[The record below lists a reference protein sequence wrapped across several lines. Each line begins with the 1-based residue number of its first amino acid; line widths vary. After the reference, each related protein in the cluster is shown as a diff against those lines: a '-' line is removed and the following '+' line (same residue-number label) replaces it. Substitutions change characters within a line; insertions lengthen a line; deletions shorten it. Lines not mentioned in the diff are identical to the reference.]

1 MVSAIQKLSE
11 KRKKWVEAN
20 RENRFEDGIKRL
32 LTDLYPDNAH
42 FIYELLQNAEDAK
55 ASVVRFILNDDS
67 VEFEHNGDRLFTIE
81 DVDAITSI
89 GVSTKGDDPTSI
101 GKFGVGFKAVFA
113 YTTTP
118 EIESGEYH
126 FHIRDLVVP
135 DTDGLAPGA
144 LGEKQTRMIFP
155 FDNPRK
161 PPERALA
168 EIERNLRQLNES
180 TLLFLSQIHK
190 IEYLLPDSTLGFL
203 ERTETDRNRT
213 EISVQRPGDST
224 PSSAVFLRFEKEVDV
239 NDEDGK
245 PKSCRISVAFSME
258 KIEGQDTE
266 KSGKPGKQHS
276 PAQWRIRPL
285 VPGQVSIYFPAD
297 KETSNLRFHLHAP
310 FASTVA
316 RDSVRDCSANNKLR
330 DHLANL
336 ISESIATIR
345 DRRDQELLTVG
356 FLATLP
362 NDKDNLSSF
371 YKPILNSL
379 IKAFQSEK
387 LTPMKQGGHAAA
399 NGIFRGPAQLSNLI
413 TDDDLAVILGEDY
426 FPPMWVANPPQRNQ
440 REDNFLSM
448 LNISEWTTENLMS
461 ALSAQSEPIMRWL
474 AEKTDEWHQQ
484 LYVLLGDF
492 LSSAPSS
499 PYNGARNRKK
509 KLAGLCIVRI
519 SDGTYSIG
527 SKCYFPADGV
537 EHDDLMPRVAKGIYT
552 SGKSEQQQKKAK
564 EFLEAVGVR
573 EVGEAEEVEAI
584 LKDRYSQEAGDR
596 KAVNDRMQDIKR
608 FISLLENVPSQ
619 ASLFKDCFIFKLRS
633 GRWGKPSEVYLDS
646 PFLETGLTT
655 YYEALGDKSLCW
667 GLSHEY
673 KECGISPERI
683 SDFAKTVAAIYE
695 LPISKTFCGQNPEWS
710 RLSSDPGGY
719 GNVSDVDYTVQ
730 GLDTLLE
737 TPTIELSRLVWQTMN
752 SSGEKYL
759 QAEYKKSDK
768 GGSRYAHSQ
777 LVHLLRKAAWV
788 PQKSGKFVQ
797 PCDAFRDQ
805 VPKGF
810 PFDEGQKW
818 LEAIEFGTAA
828 KKRSEEYG
836 VRNHQAQRMGFAS
849 ADEAEKMAEVANLCR
864 QQGKSPDDLIS
875 QLTPDMNKM
884 KPSFPNRTI
893 VNPER
898 RQERLAEQLADAPE
912 KEYEERERSVRTTRG
927 AVDPAL
933 WLRNKYTNDAGQMVC
948 QICKKEMPF
957 KKRDG
962 EYYFEAVEALCR
974 DYFSREHEAQFLALC
989 PLCAA
994 MYTEF
999 VKHDESAMKDLEH
1012 ALRNSDKPKVSLK
1025 LGDLETS
1032 IWFVETHFSDIKTI
1046 LEAPNEEGPETHIHD
1061 HQPDNGRP

>member
-1 MVSAIQKLSE
+1 MTFNIQQLSD

-42 FIYELLQNAEDAK
+42 FIYELLQNAEDAR

-67 VEFEHNGDRLFTIE
+67 VEFEHNGDRLFSIE

-113 YTTTP
+113 YTTIP
-118 EIESGEYH
+118 KIESGEYH
-126 FHIRDLVVP
+126 FRIRDLVVP
-135 DTDGLAPGA
+135 DTDGLAPCA

-180 TLLFLSQIHK
+180 TLLFLSQIRK

-203 ERTETDRNRT
+203 ERTEADENRI
-213 EISVQRPGDST
+213 EISVQHPENSP
-224 PSSAVFLRFEKEVDV
+224 PSSAFFLRFEKEVDV

-266 KSGKPGKQHS
+266 KSGKQGKQHS

-316 RDSVRDCSANNKLR
+316 RDSVRDCSVNNELR

-336 ISESIATIR
+336 IAESMATIR
-345 DRRDQELLTVG
+345 DQGLLTVG

-379 IKAFQSEK
+379 IKVFQNENM
-387 LTPMKQGGHAAA
+387 TPMKQGGHAAA
-399 NGIFRGPAQLSNLI
+399 TGVFRGPAQLSNLI
-413 TDDDLAVILGEDY
+413 SDDDLATILGEDY

-448 LNISEWTTENLMS
+448 LIISEWSTEDLMS
-461 ALSAQSEPIMRWL
+461 ALSAQSEPIRKWL
-474 AEKTDEWHQQ
+474 AQKTDEWHQQ
-484 LYVLLGDF
+484 LYALLGDY
-492 LSSAPSS
+492 LSNAPSS
-499 PYNGARNRKK
+499 PYYEARNRKE
-509 KLAGLCIVRI
+509 KLAGLRIVRM
-519 SDGTYSIG
+519 SDRSYSIG
-527 SKCYFPADGV
+527 SECYFPSDGV
-537 EHDDLMPRVAKGIYT
+537 EHDDLMPRVAEGVYT
-552 SGKSEQQQKKAK
+552 SGKSEEQKKKAK
-564 EFLEAVGVR
+564 DFLEKIGVR
-573 EVGEAEEVEAI
+573 EAGEAEQVEAI
-584 LKDRYSQEAGDR
+584 LKDRYSQAAVDR
-596 KAVNDRMQDIKR
+596 KAFKPEIKDIKR
-608 FISLLENVPSQ
+608 FIALLGKEPLQ
-619 ASLFKDCFIFKLRS
+619 ASLFKDYFIFKRTD
-633 GRWGKPSEVYLDS
+633 GKWGKPSQVYLDS
-646 PFLETGLTT
+646 PFYDTGLAA
-655 YYEALGDKSLCW
+655 YYEALDDKSPCW
-667 GLSHEY
+667 ALSQDY
-673 KECGISPERI
+673 KESGISPEKI
-683 SDFAKTVAAIYE
+683 SDFSKKVGAIYE
-695 LPISKTFCGQNPEWS
+695 LPISKASCYQNPEWS
-710 RLSSDPGGY
+710 HLSSDPGGY
-719 GNVSDVDYTVQ
+719 GNSSDVDYTVQ
-730 GLDTLLE
+730 GLDKLLE

-752 SSGEKYL
+752 SSDEKYL
-759 QAEYKKSDK
+759 QAAYKKSDK
-768 GGSRYAHSQ
+768 GGFRYAHSQ
-777 LVHLLRKAAWV
+777 LVHFLRKPAWV
-788 PQKSGKFVQ
+788 PQKSDKFVQ

-805 VPKGF
+805 LPKGF

-818 LEAIEFGTAA
+818 LEAIEFGMAA

-875 QLTPDMNKM
+875 QLTPDRNKM
-884 KPSFPNRTI
+884 QPSFPKRT
-893 VNPER
+893 VANPER
-898 RQERLAEQLADAPE
+898 RQERLAEQLAGAPE

-927 AVDPAL
+927 SVDPAI
-933 WLRNKYTNDAGQMVC
+933 WLRNQYTNEAGLMVC
-948 QICKKEMPF
+948 QICKEEMPF
-957 KKRDG
+957 RKRDG
-962 EYYFEAVEALCR
+962 EYYFEAVEALSKV
-974 DYFSREHEAQFLALC
+974 YFSREHEAQFLALC

-994 MYTEF
+994 RYREF
-999 VKHDESAMKDLEH
+999 VKLDEDAMNDLNH
-1012 ALRNSDKPKVSLK
+1012 ALKNSEKPEVSLN
-1025 LGDLETS
+1025 LGELETS
-1032 IWFVETHFSDIKTI
+1032 IRFVESHWQDMRTI
-1046 LEAPNEEGPETHIHD
+1046 LQERG
-1061 HQPDNGRP
+1061 